1 MNIYEPHEH
10 GFGALVSSGKK
21 ACFFLLEPME
31 KAVLGSFLFIKF
43 INSVMRS
50 IVTVW
55 RPDFMNFMK
64 FYELGLI
71 NGAFSNRLLSGV
83 GFMNIV
89 KWQTS

>member
-10 GFGALVSSGKK
+10 GFGALASSGKK
-21 ACFFLLEPME
+21 TCFFLLKPME
-31 KAVLGSFLFIKF
+31 KAVLCSFLFRMF

-50 IVTVW
+50 VVTVW

-64 FYELGLI
+64 FYELGFI
-71 NGAFSNRLLSGV
+71 NGAFSNRLLLGV
-83 GFMNIV
+83 GFMNIA